1 MGGKLWLLARKVKT
15 KKDLHVLNS
24 EVLKNL
30 TVVYVPDSLV
40 VPDFAGQQ
48 DGAQC
53 DTFPAARG
61 DIHLGKLY
69 SVKERIVGFVVDE

>member
-1 MGGKLWLLARKVKT
+1 MGGNDDNWQGKVET
-15 KKDLHVLNS
+15 KKDLHVLHS

-69 SVKERIVGFVVDE
+69 SVKERIVGLVVDE